1 MKAVIYLINGNT
13 LQLDEYATEQILKC
27 IHAKELGTSL
37 INLHIADITGKL
49 KYSIP
54 MSNVLYI
61 EYID

>member
-1 MKAVIYLINGNT
+1 MKAIIYLINGNT
-13 LQLDEYATEQILKC
+13 LHLDEYATKLILKS
-27 IHAKELGTSL
+27 IHEKELVHSL
-37 INLHIADITGKL
+37 VNLHIADITGKL